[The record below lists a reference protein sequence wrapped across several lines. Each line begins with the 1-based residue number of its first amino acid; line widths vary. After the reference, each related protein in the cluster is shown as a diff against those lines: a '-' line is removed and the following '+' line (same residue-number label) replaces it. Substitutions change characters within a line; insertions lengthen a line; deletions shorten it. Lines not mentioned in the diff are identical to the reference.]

1 MTWNGH
7 ENDWT
12 DGVVDGLGLGLV
24 SEDWLSSTMNWH
36 EDDVDVDI
44 SKS

>member
-1 MTWNGH
+1 MDTK
-7 ENDWT
+7 NDWT
-12 DGVVDGLGLGLV
+12 DVDDSLGLGLV

-44 SKS
+44 SKSWTQ

>member
-1 MTWNGH
+1 MGTK
-7 ENDWT
+7 NDWT
-12 DGVVDGLGLGLV
+12 DVDDSLGLGLV